1 MNEHREDR
9 MTYYVALDVGLRMVS
24 LCIVDEAGGVKL
36 EKSLPSEIEDIVACL
51 RDFGEEVACV
61 GLDAAR

>member
-1 MNEHREDR
+1 MNE
-9 MTYYVALDVGLRMVS
+9 AQGGLDGVLRRFGCWAPHGCA

-36 EKSLPSEIEDIVACL
+36 EKSLPSEVEDIVSCL

-61 GLDAAR
+61 GLEAG

>member
-1 MNEHREDR
+1 

-36 EKSLPSEIEDIVACL
+36 EKSLPSEIDVPL
-51 RDFGEEVACV
+51 WFLSQGE
-61 GLDAAR
+61 GK